1 MSACTPRRSSARKAS
16 MRTSISL
23 CTRPFAFAMLTAGD
37 RPSFVDMD
45 QGTRER
51 LIHSLSSWHFEPH
64 KLPEEEIIACSYILF
79 EALYRIEH
87 LYDTV
92 SVPLSESHVY
102 TFLSLC
108 CAARCFVSR
117 RRCPRPAVGS
127 VGWVVLWN
135 VLSLMCIL
143 PDIAASKAL

>member
-16 MRTSISL
+16 MCTSVSL
-23 CTRPFAFAMLTAGD
+23 CTRPFAFATLTAGD
-37 RPSFVDMD
+37 RPPFVDMD

-92 SVPLSESHVY
+92 SVPLSESQA
-102 TFLSLC
+102 LLKLLRSPESR
-108 CAARCFVSR
+108 ARS
-117 RRCPRPAVGS
+117 S
-127 VGWVVLWN
+127 STDSTYLQVLWHRSCN
-135 VLSLMCIL
+135 I
-143 PDIAASKAL
+143 